1 MQALLDHTSVRV
13 AERSL
18 KTGLRAMSLVTDS
31 KKSQSVNTDL
41 ALKLPPAVELSSRDM
56 WQ

>member
-1 MQALLDHTSVRV
+1 MQAPFDHASVRV

-18 KTGLRAMSLVTDS
+18 KTGLWAMSLVTDS

-41 ALKLPPAVELSSRDM
+41 ALKLPPAYPNFGVKDF
-56 WQ
+56 